1 MISAAVVS
9 ISRQLPDVS
18 MNGRAPAAHALDW
31 VGMRNI
37 RMPVRLD
44 DALMTTAAPGSF
56 DALVSLPG
64 AGVKGI
70 HMSRLYT
77 LLFTATQNALA
88 PADLCNLL
96 MGAVASHHECGTD
109 AANLVL
115 RTELVRPSSALVTEG
130 LKGWSSHRVEVN
142 ASIWQNTPEIW
153 LTVDITYSS
162 TCPCSA
168 SLARQL
174 MEESFRD
181 DHKGRTEISVSDAAS
196 WIAKHGTLATPH
208 SQRSIARIKVSV
220 SPYEQWNLASLIE
233 DAECALST
241 PSQGPVKRA
250 DEQEFALRNGQNV
263 MFVEDA
269 ARLLLSTFS
278 QKHPAGSIEVTH
290 LESLHP
296 HDAFAFVRWGAAA

>member
-1 MISAAVVS
+1 MSSAAIVS
-9 ISRQLPDVS
+9 TPRQLPDVS
-18 MNGRAPAAHALDW
+18 VNGRAPATHALDW
-31 VGMRNI
+31 VGMRDI

-44 DALMTTAAPGSF
+44 DALMTTASPGSF

-64 AGVKGI
+64 VGVKGI

-77 LLFTATQNALA
+77 LLFTATQKALS
-88 PADLCNLL
+88 PADLCHLL
-96 MGAVASHHECGTD
+96 MDAVASHHECGTD
-109 AANLVL
+109 AASLVL

-130 LKGWSSHRVEVN
+130 LKGWSSHKVEIG
-142 ASIWQNTPEIW
+142 ASIRQNTPEIW

-181 DHKGRTEISVSDAAS
+181 HHKGRADVSVGDAAS

-208 SQRSIARIKVSV
+208 SQRSIARINVSV

-250 DEQEFALRNGQNV
+250 DEQEFALRNGQNL

-296 HDAFAFVRWGAAA
+296 HDAFAFVRWGAPA

>member
-1 MISAAVVS
+1 MTSADLKLG
-9 ISRQLPDVS
+9 SRQLPDVS
-18 MNGRAPAAHALDW
+18 VSGRAPAMHALDW
-31 VGMRNI
+31 VGMRDI
-37 RMPVRLD
+37 RMPVCLA
-44 DALMTTAAPGSF
+44 DALMTIVAPASF
-56 DALVSLPG
+56 DAFVSLPK

-77 LLFTATQNALA
+77 LLFAATQKAIS
-88 PADLCNLL
+88 PADLCHLL
-96 MGAVASHHECGTD
+96 MDAIASHHECGTD
-109 AANLVL
+109 SAKLVL
-115 RTELVRPSSALVTEG
+115 RTELVRPSAALVTEG
-130 LKGWSSHRVEVN
+130 LKGWSSHKIEVE
-142 ASIWQNTPEIW
+142 ASIKNNAPEIW
-153 LTVDITYSS
+153 LTVDVTYSS

-174 MEESFRD
+174 MEESFQA
-181 DHKGRTEISVSDAAS
+181 HHAGQTEISVSHAAS

-208 SQRSIARIKVSV
+208 SQRSIARIRVSV

-250 DEQEFALRNGQNV
+250 DEQEFALRNGQNL

-269 ARLLLSTFS
+269 ARLLLSAFS

-296 HDAFAFVRWGAAA
+296 HDAFAAVCWGAAA